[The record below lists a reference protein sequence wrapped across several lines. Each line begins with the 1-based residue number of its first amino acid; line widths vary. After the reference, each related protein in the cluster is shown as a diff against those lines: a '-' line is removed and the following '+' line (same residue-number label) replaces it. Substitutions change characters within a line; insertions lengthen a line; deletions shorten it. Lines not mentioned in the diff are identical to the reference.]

1 MLALEGHLWLRSGQ
15 EGRHQGTNMPFTL
28 IRGRYRPLAGEPDG
42 DSVRFL
48 ADNLDLWNRLEGR
61 PARLGT
67 GTSTRNTV
75 QLRLEGVDA
84 IERGAI
90 RPLSVEARD
99 NLFRAIGFDAQA
111 NPEPRGFIL
120 SRMTD
125 DLAGRPISFVFEG
138 DPPEGDG
145 EDVFL
150 EAARLRPSANW
161 RQASDG
167 LAYPLYYNT
176 LFADLRAELDQ
187 AIAAARQNGRGY
199 WPTDATL
206 TGVIVQSRSDLST
219 IPPIWPKLWRRL
231 DEYFMED
238 ASLDGFVAFLEARN
252 ERVDVLP
259 MMEER
264 GLQDLVE
271 VRGSLVRLTERP
283 ENIRLVARAGRRSR

>member
-1 MLALEGHLWLRSGQ
+1 
-15 EGRHQGTNMPFTL
+15 MPFTL

-48 ADNLDLWNRLEGR
+48 ADNLELWSRLEGR
-61 PARLGT
+61 LVRLGT
-67 GTSTRNTV
+67 GATTRDTV

-90 RPLSVEARD
+90 RPLSVDARD

-111 NPEPRGFIL
+111 NPEPRGYIL

-125 DLAGRPISFVFEG
+125 DLAGRPISFLFTG
-138 DPPEGDG
+138 DPQEADG
-145 EDVFL
+145 ADLFL
-150 EAARLRPSANW
+150 DAARLRSSANW
-161 RQASDG
+161 RQAADG

-176 LFADLRAELDQ
+176 LFADLRADLDR
-187 AIAAARQNGRGY
+187 AIADARSNRRGY

-206 TGVIVQSRSDLST
+206 TGVSVQSRSDLAT

-231 DEYFMED
+231 DEYFRED
-238 ASLDGFVAFLEARN
+238 ASLDGFIAFLEARN

-259 MMEER
+259 SMEER
-264 GLQDLVE
+264 GVQDVVE
-271 VRGSLVRLTERP
+271 VSGSVVRLTVPP
-283 ENIRLVARAGRRSR
+283 ENLRVVARAGRRSR